1 MTLLRFNTVDVFA
14 EQQFGGNPLAVVHG
28 ADGLT
33 TEQMQGLA
41 SEFNLSETTFV
52 QRPQDP
58 ANAARVRIFTP
69 RAELPFAGHPNVGTA
84 YVLAT
89 EAERRGRPLANDRL
103 IFEERAAWSRST
115 CCGTAR
121 GSKGPRSRRR
131 NRSASARASRPASVS
146 ALCGLP
152 THSIEQ
158 SRHLPLI
165 ASAGM
170 PFVFAQ
176 LRDRASLS
184 AAAPNRDAFFQHLPP
199 DLASGLFLY
208 VREPQSD
215 PPIQARM
222 FAPLLGVPED
232 PATGAGNVALIGLL
246 AHLNSKPDLVLKARI
261 GQGVDMGRPS
271 LLQAMAAKRNG
282 VVTATQVGGRCI
294 PVMSGTLTLR

>member
-1 MTLLRFNTVDVFA
+1 MSLLRYATVDVFA

-33 TEQMQGLA
+33 TQQMQTIA
-41 SEFNLSETTFV
+41 AEFNLSETTFV
-52 QRPQDP
+52 LRPQDP
-58 ANAARVRIFTP
+58 ANTARVRIFTP

-84 YVLAT
+84 YVLAS
-89 EAERRGRPLANDRL
+89 EAERRGKPIANDVL
-103 IFEERAAWSRST
+103 TFEELGGLVTVNVLRNGGSIMGAQVAAPQRLSV
-115 CCGTAR
+115 GTTLAP
-121 GSKGPRSRRR
+121 GIV
-131 NRSASARASRPASVS
+131 AS
-146 ALCGLP
+146 LCGLSP
-152 THSIEQ
+152 ASIEQ
-158 SRHLPLI
+158 SRHLPLL
-165 ASAGM
+165 ASAGI

-176 LRDRASLS
+176 LKDRAALTAASPNGS
-184 AAAPNRDAFFQHLPP
+184 AFAQHLPRE
-199 DLASGLFLY
+199 LASGLFLY

-232 PATGAGNVALIGLL
+232 PATGAANVALIGLL

-271 LLQAMAAKRNG
+271 LIEAMAAKRNG
-282 VVTATQVGGRCI
+282 VVTASQVGGRCI

>member
-1 MTLLRFNTVDVFA
+1 MSLLRYATVDVFA
-14 EQQFGGNPLAVVHG
+14 EHQFGGNPLAVVHG
-28 ADGLT
+28 ADGLST
-33 TEQMQGLA
+33 QQMQTIA
-41 SEFNLSETTFV
+41 AEFNLSETTFIL
-52 QRPQDP
+52 RPKDP
-58 ANAARVRIFTP
+58 ANTARVRIFTP
-69 RAELPFAGHPNVGTA
+69 WAELPFAGHPNVGTA
-84 YVLAT
+84 YVLAN
-89 EAERRGRPLANDRL
+89 EAERRGKPIANDVVT
-103 IFEERAAWSRST
+103 FEEPGGLVTVNVLRNGGSIMGAQVAAPQRLSV
-115 CCGTAR
+115 GTTLAP
-121 GSKGPRSRRR
+121 GIV
-131 NRSASARASRPASVS
+131 AS
-146 ALCGLP
+146 LCGLSP
-152 THSIEQ
+152 ASIEQ

-176 LRDRASLS
+176 LRDRAALTAASPNTS
-184 AAAPNRDAFFQHLPP
+184 AFAQHLPRE
-199 DLASGLFLY
+199 LASGLFLY
-208 VREPQSD
+208 VREPQSN

-271 LLQAMAAKRNG
+271 LIEAMAAKRNG